1 MWNIPP
7 AAPTLSPA
15 PAPAAAA
22 AAPPR
27 HIALALPTPR
37 PLRDGADMSPQA
49 PPGPL
54 REPPACYAP
63 LTPRERQV
71 LVYLSAGQSNK
82 VIAIDL
88 GISMRTAE
96 AHRAR
101 ILRKM
106 GVRTAQQL
114 GCLTCPYRLGVLP
127 GSADA
132 APMKTGPAQGAR

>member
-1 MWNIPP
+1 MWNMPP
-7 AAPTLSPA
+7 VVRPLSPA
-15 PAPAAAA
+15 PSVTH
-22 AAPPR
+22 PPC
-27 HIALALPTPR
+27 HIALALPAPV
-37 PLRDGADMSPQA
+37 PAQEAGRDAPGG
-49 PPGPL
+49 PPGAL
-54 REPPACYAP
+54 MEPAARYTP

-71 LVYLSAGQSNK
+71 LAYLSAGQPNK

-114 GCLTCPYRLGVLP
+114 SCITCPYRQGVLA
-127 GSADA
+127 GSAEP
-132 APMKTGPAQGAR
+132 APMKTGPTQEAR